1 MPVIVNSF
9 SAHGAFPLSLT
20 MGDDH
25 YFDARADESQRIP
38 ASHYPMGRGHVWLCG
53 EDDIDDAFLGTFA
66 VPPLVITCKDR
77 FVDHVV
83 KACIKK
89 GCENILFNVGFHQA
103 RMDHFFDV
111 HVSIKEALDEG
122 KTVILHCR
130 RGIHRAKFYFK
141 KRLEEE
147 MEKV

>member
-53 EDDIDDAFLGTFA
+53 EDDIDDAVRERRLMS
-66 VPPLVITCKDR
+66 
-77 FVDHVV
+77 
-83 KACIKK
+83 
-89 GCENILFNVGFHQA
+89 ILDMHKLALLWWYHLAN
-103 RMDHFFDV
+103 
-111 HVSIKEALDEG
+111 EANG
-122 KTVILHCR
+122 R
-130 RGIHRAKFYFK
+130 RR
-141 KRLEEE
+141 
-147 MEKV
+147 